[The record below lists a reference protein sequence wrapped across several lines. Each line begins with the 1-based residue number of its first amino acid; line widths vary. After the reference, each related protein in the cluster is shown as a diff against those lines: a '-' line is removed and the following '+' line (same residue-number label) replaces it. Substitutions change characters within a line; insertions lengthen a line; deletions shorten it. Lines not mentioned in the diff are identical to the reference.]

1 MTVEAHILRLLSRLR
16 RDRGITLLFISH
28 NLGVVRRL
36 CDEVAVMYAS
46 QLVELGDVHNVLER
60 LTHPY
65 SKALLASQPPLAP
78 ASRGSRL
85 AAIAGQMPTIAR
97 PDGRWVFA
105 SRCPFHEPKCSA
117 GPQPL
122 AMTPDS
128 RRVRCWKADVL
139 GAWPHQQTAAEAPA
153 FPRGD
158 TRMNATRLSKAF
170 EGSRGLTTWRM
181 SVARGRPRLYQ
192 QLGRVPAVNDVSFSI
207 SPGEV
212 LGLVGESGCGKST
225 LGRLLLQLLRQSGG
239 SVEFDGAALACLPA
253 QALSPIRKQAQ
264 IVFQNAGSSL
274 NLRLSVGEAIERP
287 LALFS
292 LAKPRDRIPSCA
304 TPSASPT
311 CSFPTTS
318 PSWRGSRT
326 GSR

>member
-1 MTVEAHILRLLSRLR
+1 MRVRAALPLPRAEVQR
-16 RDRGITLLFISH
+16 RP
-28 NLGVVRRL
+28 
-36 CDEVAVMYAS
+36 AA
-46 QLVELGDVHNVLER
+46 
-60 LTHPY
+60 LT
-65 SKALLASQPPLAP
+65 
-78 ASRGSRL
+78 
-85 AAIAGQMPTIAR
+85 
-97 PDGRWVFA
+97 
-105 SRCPFHEPKCSA
+105 
-117 GPQPL
+117 
-122 AMTPDS
+122 MTPDG

-139 GAWPHQQTAAEAPA
+139 GAWPHHQTAAGEAPA

-239 SVEFDGAALACLPA
+239 SVEFDGADLACLPA

>member
-1 MTVEAHILRLLSRLR
+1 
-16 RDRGITLLFISH
+16 
-28 NLGVVRRL
+28 
-36 CDEVAVMYAS
+36 
-46 QLVELGDVHNVLER
+46 
-60 LTHPY
+60 
-65 SKALLASQPPLAP
+65 
-78 ASRGSRL
+78 
-85 AAIAGQMPTIAR
+85 
-97 PDGRWVFA
+97 
-105 SRCPFHEPKCSA
+105 
-117 GPQPL
+117 
-122 AMTPDS
+122 
-128 RRVRCWKADVL
+128 
-139 GAWPHQQTAAEAPA
+139 
-153 FPRGD
+153 
-158 TRMNATRLSKAF
+158 
-170 EGSRGLTTWRM
+170 M